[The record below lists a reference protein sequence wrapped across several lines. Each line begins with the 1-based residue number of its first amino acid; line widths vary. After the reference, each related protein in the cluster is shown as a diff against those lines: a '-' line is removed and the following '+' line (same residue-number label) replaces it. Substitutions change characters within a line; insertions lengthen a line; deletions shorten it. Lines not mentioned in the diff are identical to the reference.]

1 MIRLFASDMD
11 GTLLNDKGYIS
22 DRTIN
27 AVKKLQKHGI
37 HFIVNTG
44 RDYHA
49 AKRELDAA
57 SLSCDMICHS
67 GACTYDVHGNGFHI
81 ASLPKSIAK
90 QILTV
95 FERHGAFADI
105 ATEYG
110 KTSITDKNTLL
121 SYYKNEVFPAVEQ
134 EGIVYFRTW
143 HDFAMMVSKVRF
155 FEGKESL
162 LGCET
167 PIYKISTTFF
177 DQDKINALKDDIHGI
192 DQLHAVST
200 SKNDLEITHVNAQT
214 GTALLRY
221 AQTKKITPSQI
232 LAVGDSGNDLSML
245 SLDLGVT
252 AAMANASAAVKDV
265 CSVIAPSND
274 QDGVVFLIED
284 ILEQNELAARVRRSF
299 CLALDYSKI

>member
-37 HFIVNTG
+37 H
-44 RDYHA
+44 
-49 AKRELDAA
+49 
-57 SLSCDMICHS
+57 
-67 GACTYDVHGNGFHI
+67 I

-105 ATEYG
+105 ATEYE
-110 KTSITDKNTLL
+110 KTSITNKNTLL

-134 EGIVYFRTW
+134 EGKVYFRTW

-177 DQDKINALKDDIHGI
+177 DSDKINIACFVFYHSLIPSL
-192 DQLHAVST
+192 Q
-200 SKNDLEITHVNAQT
+200 
-214 GTALLRY
+214 
-221 AQTKKITPSQI
+221 KKAFP
-232 LAVGDSGNDLSML
+232 
-245 SLDLGVT
+245 
-252 AAMANASAAVKDV
+252 
-265 CSVIAPSND
+265 
-274 QDGVVFLIED
+274 
-284 ILEQNELAARVRRSF
+284 
-299 CLALDYSKI
+299 

>member
-11 GTLLNDKGYIS
+11 GTLLNNKGYIS

-27 AVKKLQKHGI
+27 AVKNLQKSGV
-37 HFIVNTG
+37 HFIINTG

-57 SLSCDMICHS
+57 SISCDMICHS
-67 GACTYDVHGNGFHI
+67 GACTYDVYGNAFHI

-90 QILTV
+90 QILSI
-95 FERHGAFADI
+95 FEKHGAFADI

-110 KTSITDKNTLL
+110 KTSIADKSSFL
-121 SYYKNEVFPAVEQ
+121 SYYKNDVFPSIE
-134 EGIVYFRTW
+134 EEHKVYFRTW
-143 HDFAMMVSKVRF
+143 HDFAVMVSSVRF

-162 LGCET
+162 LDCET
-167 PIYKISTTFF
+167 PIYKICTTFF
-177 DQDKINALKDDIHGI
+177 DQKKIEELKEEIHGI

-200 SKNDLEITHVNAQT
+200 SRHDLEITHTNAQK

-252 AAMANASAAVKDV
+252 AAMANASSAIKEV
-265 CSVIAPSND
+265 CSTMTLSNN
-274 QDGVVFLIED
+274 QDGVAFLIED
-284 ILEQNELAARVRRSF
+284 VLERNEFDMRAHQSF
-299 CLALDYSKI
+299 SLMPNY

>member
-1 MIRLFASDMD
+1 M
-11 GTLLNDKGYIS
+11 
-22 DRTIN
+22 
-27 AVKKLQKHGI
+27 
-37 HFIVNTG
+37 
-44 RDYHA
+44 
-49 AKRELDAA
+49 
-57 SLSCDMICHS
+57 
-67 GACTYDVHGNGFHI
+67 
-81 ASLPKSIAK
+81 
-90 QILTV
+90 
-95 FERHGAFADI
+95 
-105 ATEYG
+105 
-110 KTSITDKNTLL
+110 
-121 SYYKNEVFPAVEQ
+121 FPAVEQ

-200 SKNDLEITHVNAQT
+200 SKNDLEITYVNAQK

-252 AAMANASAAVKDV
+252 AAMANASAAVKDI

-274 QDGVVFLIED
+274 QDGVAFLIED